1 LHLSKSIFTR
11 NLQSGIAA
19 VQRGISMTLAD
30 VDKRTN
36 ELQTACDELGAAVDK
51 GSMGEIVEKNQKLIM
66 QYYKDVLD
74 HAGKS
79 FEIARWSAIGGFV
92 IFIITLVYALTVEG
106 WHVWAKLPLSGQDS
120 VHALYTVSGLGILS
134 GLIVQVFAG
143 VAFYLYQKASD
154 QFGAFHIC
162 LERTHRY
169 LVAYKIAEEIKVDKD
184 ETLRDLICIMAKAP
198 MISHS
203 DIADENGNTLT
214 A

>member
-1 LHLSKSIFTR
+1 MV
-11 NLQSGIAA
+11 IAN
-19 VQRGISMTLAD
+19 TN
-30 VDKRTN
+30 KRAN

-51 GSMGEIVEKNQKLIM
+51 GTMGEIVEKNQKLIM
-66 QYYKDVLD
+66 QYYRDVLD

-79 FEIARWSAIGGFV
+79 FEIARWSAIVGFG
-92 IFIITLVYALTVEG
+92 IFIITLVYAAMERR
-106 WHVWAKLPLSGQDS
+106 HVSAGLPLSGQDS
-120 VHALYTVSGLGILS
+120 VHGLSVSELGILS

-143 VAFYLYQKASD
+143 VAFYLYQRASD

-169 LVAYKIAEEIKVDKD
+169 LVAYKIAEEIKVNKD

-203 DIADENGNTLT
+203 DIAEENGKTLAASAT
-214 A
+214 